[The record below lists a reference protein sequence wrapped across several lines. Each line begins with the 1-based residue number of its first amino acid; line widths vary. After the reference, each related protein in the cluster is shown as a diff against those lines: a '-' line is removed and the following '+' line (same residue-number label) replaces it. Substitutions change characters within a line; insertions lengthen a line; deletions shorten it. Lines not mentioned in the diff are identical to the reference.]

1 MNIFEQMKQ
10 QIQDQLDQQQEPSYL
25 LPSDLNTV
33 VELLYNLSGGR
44 VTQPEVS
51 LLEGCNVI
59 AVLPVGCY
67 MLFSINPNN
76 GVPEQ
81 HRNVKCYSQGNGS
94 HFSSDGVYTEKDVVE
109 VFNFIQKNALAWCQ
123 I

>member
-1 MNIFEQMKQ
+1 MKVFEQMKQ
-10 QIQDQLDQQQEPSYL
+10 QPSYL
-25 LPSDLNTV
+25 LPTDLKTV
-33 VELLYNLSGGR
+33 VELLYNLSIGR
-44 VTQPEVS
+44 IAQPDVS

-76 GVPEQ
+76 GAQEQ
-81 HRNVKCYSQGNGS
+81 HRNVKCYSQGNGFYS
-94 HFSSDGVYTEKDVVE
+94 EKDVVE
-109 VFNFIQKNALAWCQ
+109 VFNFVQSNSLAWCQ

>member
-1 MNIFEQMKQ
+1 MSFFEQMKQ
-10 QIQDQLDQQQEPSYL
+10 QMQEQFTQQQQASYL

-33 VELLYNLSGGR
+33 VELLYNLSRGR
-44 VTQPEVS
+44 ITQPDVS

-76 GVPEQ
+76 ETPPN
-81 HRNVKCYSQGNGS
+81 RNVKCYSQGNGM
-94 HFSSDGVYTEKDVVE
+94 YTERDVVE
-109 VFNFIQKNALAWCQ
+109 VFNFIQKNSLAWCQ

>member
-10 QIQDQLDQQQEPSYL
+10 QMQEQFNQQQQSSYL

-44 VTQPEVS
+44 ITQPDVTK
-51 LLEGCNVI
+51 LEGCNVI

-81 HRNVKCYSQGNGS
+81 HRSVKCYSQGNG
-94 HFSSDGVYTEKDVVE
+94 FYTERDVVE
-109 VFNFIQKNALAWCQ
+109 VFNFIQSNVVAWCQ
-123 I
+123 V

>member
-1 MNIFEQMKQ
+1 MSFFEQMKQ
-10 QIQDQLDQQQEPSYL
+10 QMQEQLNQQQQASYL

-33 VELLYNLSGGR
+33 VALLYKLSEGR
-44 VTQPEVS
+44 ITQPDVTR
-51 LLEGCNVI
+51 LKGCNVI

-81 HRNVKCYSQGNGS
+81 HRNVKCYSQGNGM
-94 HFSSDGVYTEKDVVE
+94 YTERDVVE
-109 VFNFIQKNALAWCQ
+109 VFNFIQKNALAWTQ

>member
-10 QIQDQLDQQQEPSYL
+10 QMQEQFNKQQQSSYL

-33 VELLYNLSGGR
+33 VELLYNLSAGR
-44 VTQPEVS
+44 TTQPDLS

-67 MLFSINPNN
+67 LLFSINPNN
-76 GVPEQ
+76 ETPPN
-81 HRNVKCYSQGNGS
+81 RNVKCYSQGNGM
-94 HFSSDGVYTEKDVVE
+94 YTEKDVVE
-109 VFNFIQKNALAWCQ
+109 VFNFIQKNCACWAEV
-123 I
+123 

>member
-10 QIQDQLDQQQEPSYL
+10 QMQDQQGASYL

-33 VELLYNLSGGR
+33 LGMCSSNPD
-44 VTQPEVS
+44 VTK
-51 LLEGCNVI
+51 LEGCNVI

-67 MLFSINPNN
+67 LLFSINPDNETPPN
-76 GVPEQ
+76 
-81 HRNVKCYSQGNGS
+81 RNVKCYSQGND
-94 HFSSDGVYTEKDVVE
+94 FYTERDIAE
-109 VFNFIQKNALAWCQ
+109 VFNMVQQQCVSWAQ